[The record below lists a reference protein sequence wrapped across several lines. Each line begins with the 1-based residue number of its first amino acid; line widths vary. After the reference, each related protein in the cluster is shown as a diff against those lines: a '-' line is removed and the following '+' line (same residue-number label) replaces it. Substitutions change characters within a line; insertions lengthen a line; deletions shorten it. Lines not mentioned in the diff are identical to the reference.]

1 MLRAA
6 RAGSD
11 TALGELLQ
19 SYRSFPANII
29 DDEIASDLKVKASA
43 SDLVQDSF
51 PEARRDFKK
60 VAGSTQVEFRS
71 WLTRILLNNLANVV
85 RSYRQTARRDI
96 SRELP
101 EGTVGRDE
109 IRALMD
115 SSATTPTE
123 MMEQQEL
130 RSQIADAME
139 RLPLHYQEVIRL
151 RNYDRE
157 SFERIGRRL
166 NRSAE
171 AARKVWV
178 RALECL
184 LVELEASYGN
194 SGGS

>member
-1 MLRAA
+1 M
-6 RAGSD
+6 
-11 TALGELLQ
+11 
-19 SYRSFPANII
+19 I
-29 DDEIASDLKVKASA
+29 
-43 SDLVQDSF
+43 DLVQDSF
-51 PEARRDFKK
+51 LEARRDFENF
-60 VAGSTQVEFRS
+60 AGETPVEFRS
-71 WLTRILLNNLANVV
+71 WLTRILLNNVANVV
-85 RSYRQTARRDI
+85 RRYRQTARRDI

-115 SSATTPTE
+115 SSANTPSE
-123 MMEQQEL
+123 LMERQEL
-130 RSQIADAME
+130 RSHIADAME
-139 RLPLHYQEVIRL
+139 RLPLHYREVIRL

-157 SFERIGRRL
+157 SFERIGARL